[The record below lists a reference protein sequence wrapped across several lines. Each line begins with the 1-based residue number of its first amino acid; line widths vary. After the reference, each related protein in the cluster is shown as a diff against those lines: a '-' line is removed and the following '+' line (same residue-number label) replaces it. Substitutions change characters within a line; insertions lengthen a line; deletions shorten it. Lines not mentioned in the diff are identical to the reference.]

1 MWQAYLPACSCLGL
15 GEMKYRTALTI
26 IGDVLGIAEDSGIGI
41 NHTSLLRRANLSHRS
56 LRRIVTRLVSTELV
70 REQVTE
76 GQRVYSITVKGRDY
90 LKMYRQFASI
100 SGAFGLR
107 L

>member
-1 MWQAYLPACSCLGL
+1 
-15 GEMKYRTALTI
+15 MKYRTALTI
-26 IGDVLGIAEDSGIGI
+26 IGDVLHIAEDSGIGI
-41 NHTSLLRRANLSHRS
+41 NHTSLLRRANLSHGS
-56 LRRIVTRLVSTELV
+56 LRRIVARLVSAELV
-70 REQVTE
+70 RVQVTE

-90 LKMYRQFASI
+90 LRMYNQFASI

>member
-1 MWQAYLPACSCLGL
+1 
-15 GEMKYRTALTI
+15 MKYRTALTI

-56 LRRIVTRLVSTELV
+56 LRRIVTGLVSAELV

-76 GQRVYSITVKGRDY
+76 GQARLFNNRQRKRLPENVQAVYKHFWCVWAAIVTSSRT
-90 LKMYRQFASI
+90 
-100 SGAFGLR
+100 
-107 L
+107 